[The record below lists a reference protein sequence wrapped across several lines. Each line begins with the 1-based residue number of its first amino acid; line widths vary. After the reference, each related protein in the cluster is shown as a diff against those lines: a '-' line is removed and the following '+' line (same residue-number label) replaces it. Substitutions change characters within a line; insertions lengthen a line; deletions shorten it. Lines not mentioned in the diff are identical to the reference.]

1 MLTSLT
7 RTHTHTTPFFSN
19 LDGAQVQPM
28 EEGACQNALEVEE
41 EALAQASEEAPQDEA
56 AQQVNS

>member
-7 RTHTHTTPFFSN
+7 RTHTHNSLFSN

>member
-1 MLTSLT
+1 
-7 RTHTHTTPFFSN
+7 
-19 LDGAQVQPM
+19 
-28 EEGACQNALEVEE
+28 VEE

>member
-7 RTHTHTTPFFSN
+7 HTHTHNSLFLN